1 MRQFVCWLA
10 VAVVGCGAGVPEAKI
25 CAQQQAQRIGAVAT
39 ADADVTGAAAVISG
53 QAEIAGNGT
62 VTAKDHAAD
71 LRLARGGTVRVCATS
86 GLHVASG
93 AAAAATAGTAEGR
106 PLMLALDRGAMEIHT
121 EATTSDV
128 VMTPDLR
135 LSVKRSGPLDLRLRV
150 TPNGDTCVEN
160 RLGKDA
166 AKTPELAVSS
176 LFGDASYEVRPGQHL
191 LFEHGDLREV
201 VDNES
206 SPCGCPAE
214 AVPVAEGGSLGPGT
228 KLGGGQQAATEHPF
242 PAAVSEGLAAPP
254 PVPQAAPGVAH
265 AQVATTLS
273 YSNGDA
279 AAGGDVEPPM
289 LGEGVP
295 HADMPVEKPSVL
307 QRIGRFFKRI
317 F

>member
-10 VAVVGCGAGVPEAKI
+10 VAVAGSGTGLA
-25 CAQQQAQRIGAVAT
+25 ANAYGQQTQGIGTVAT
-39 ADADVTGAAAVISG
+39 ADADVTGAAAVTSG

-62 VTAKDHAAD
+62 VTAKDHAAE
-71 LRLARGGTVRVCATS
+71 LRLARGGAVRVCATS

-93 AAAAATAGTAEGR
+93 AAASGADAATNAR

-160 RLGKDA
+160 RLSKDA
-166 AKTPELAVSS
+166 TKTPELAVTS
-176 LFGDASYEVRPGQHL
+176 LFGDASYEVRPGQHV

-206 SPCGCPAE
+206 SPCGCPAD
-214 AVPVAEGGSLGPGT
+214 AVPIAAGGSLGPGT
-228 KLGGGQQAATEHPF
+228 KLGGQQAATEHPF

-273 YSNGDA
+273 YSNSDA
-279 AAGGDVEPPM
+279 STGANAEPPM
-289 LGEGVP
+289 LGEGIP
-295 HADMPVEKPSVL
+295 HANMPVEKPSVMR
-307 QRIGRFFKRI
+307 RIGRLFKRI